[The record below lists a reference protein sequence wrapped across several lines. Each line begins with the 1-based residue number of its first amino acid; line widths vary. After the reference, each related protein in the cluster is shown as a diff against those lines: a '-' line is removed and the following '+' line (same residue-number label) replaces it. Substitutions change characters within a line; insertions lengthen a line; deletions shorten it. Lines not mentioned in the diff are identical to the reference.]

1 MPVLRKYGKKEEEN
15 VSSSR
20 EQKKLQKTGNSGWL
34 VCAAILDCSH
44 LLLIVAIGIALAMQG
59 SPHNAMHSSSSLGI
73 DDSSFKCLNIWL
85 SCFKQRRGIA
95 SRKLHG
101 EATSVGLSPDN
112 PPTSLIQHNSGTL
125 NCSGL

>member
-15 VSSSR
+15 VSGSR
-20 EQKKLQKTGNSGWL
+20 EQKKLQKTGNSSCL
-34 VCAAILDCSH
+34 VCAAVLDCSH
-44 LLLIVAIGIALAMQG
+44 LLLIVAIRTAHAMQG

-73 DDSSFKCLNIWL
+73 DSSFKCLNIWL

-101 EATSVGLSPDN
+101 EATSVDTVAVEAEP
-112 PPTSLIQHNSGTL
+112 
-125 NCSGL
+125 